1 MSESILT
8 NPFTT
13 VLGALGLALAGVL
26 LQQLISFVRL
36 RVATWAWRQLPGP
49 ASDSTFW
56 GNIGQYFSRHG
67 ENFHRQVA
75 VDYGSVVRLT
85 GLLGNPILYVADP
98 KALHTMLIDEEEIF
112 QETDIALQITQMAF
126 GTTLLSITGRHHAK
140 QRKLLSPVFSVN
152 HMRHMLPLFYDIG
165 RKIRDAISA
174 QVGDAKAE
182 VNVLGWMNRSALEFI
197 GQGGLGYSFDPLVTE
212 SKDAYADT
220 LKSLLPNLDV
230 NLRFQFLIPLARQIF
245 PTWLLR
251 VFVNTFSAT
260 SNIGRTRDN
269 INEMF
274 ERAKEVYA
282 SKKRAL
288 AAGEAELAKQ
298 TAQGKDLV
306 SILMQANSVADE
318 DQRLPE
324 EDVVSLMSMFT
335 FAATETSSNA
345 LSRILDVLAKHP
357 DYQARLREELLEARA
372 ADGLLSYDELNHLP
386 LLDGVI
392 RETLRL
398 HPPVTMLFRVATRD
412 TVLPLSEPVFT
423 TDGKQIASIAV
434 PKGSQFLLGFMGC
447 NLSRTIWGED
457 ALEWKPDRWVS
468 DLPSAVTKARIP
480 GVYSNVMSFSGGK
493 RSCIG
498 FKFSEMEIKVVLSV
512 LVPNLTF
519 ELTDKPIQWNVGT
532 VGFPTVGKESA
543 TPQLPLKV
551 ARYALPGSGV

>member
-1 MSESILT
+1 
-8 NPFTT
+8 
-13 VLGALGLALAGVL
+13 
-26 LQQLISFVRL
+26 
-36 RVATWAWRQLPGP
+36 
-49 ASDSTFW
+49 
-56 GNIGQYFSRHG
+56 
-67 ENFHRQVA
+67 
-75 VDYGSVVRLT
+75 
-85 GLLGNPILYVADP
+85 
-98 KALHTMLIDEEEIF
+98 MLIDEEEIF

-152 HMRHMLPLFYDIG
+152 HMRHMLPLFYEIG

-197 GQGGLGYSFDPLVTE
+197 GQGGLGYSFDPLITE

-324 EDVVSLMSMFT
+324 EDVISLMSMFT

-345 LSRILDVLAKHP
+345 LSRILNVLAKHP

-398 HPPVTMLFRVATRD
+398 HPPVTMLFRVYADFPPRMTTEADESCSATRD
-412 TVLPLSEPVFT
+412 TVLPLSDPVFT

-457 ALEWKPDRWVS
+457 AL
-468 DLPSAVTKARIP
+468 
-480 GVYSNVMSFSGGK
+480 
-493 RSCIG
+493 
-498 FKFSEMEIKVVLSV
+498 
-512 LVPNLTF
+512 
-519 ELTDKPIQWNVGT
+519 
-532 VGFPTVGKESA
+532 
-543 TPQLPLKV
+543 
-551 ARYALPGSGV
+551 